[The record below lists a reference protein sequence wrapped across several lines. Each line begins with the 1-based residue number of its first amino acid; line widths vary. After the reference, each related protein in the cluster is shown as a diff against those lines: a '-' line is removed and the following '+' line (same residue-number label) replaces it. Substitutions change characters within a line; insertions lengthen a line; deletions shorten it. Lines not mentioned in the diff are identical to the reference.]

1 MLIVEETR
9 LQQIASTMQKTLE
22 LQKSAFL
29 ADGVAD
35 YKTRIDRL
43 DRLRSLLGENRH
55 LLCEAL
61 SLDFGHRSIDHA
73 QLTEIAAPVAGLEYT
88 KRHLRKWMK
97 AEQRK
102 IPLLFSLLGARA
114 TVRYQPLG
122 SVGVIVP
129 WNFPVYLTMGPLT
142 GIIAAGNRAMV
153 KPSEFTPRVSDLLC
167 ELFGKYFDKSEIA
180 VFPGGADV
188 SAAFSELP
196 FDHLLFTGAGS
207 IARHVMRA
215 ASANL
220 VPVTLEL
227 GGKSPTIISRDADL
241 EKAAISIMDFKLS
254 NAGQICIAPDYLLVP
269 EEKLNEVVSVMEQT
283 VRRLFP
289 TLIDNPDYTSIVNER
304 HFQRLQSYVDDA
316 LAAGVEMVE
325 INPAG
330 DDFSN
335 QPYFKMPPRL
345 FLNPGD
351 DRLIMQNEIFG
362 PLLPIKTY
370 KQVEEAIDYIN
381 RHDRPLALYYFGLA
395 DGAEVEQVIS
405 RTLSGGVAI
414 NDVAAQAGCE
424 SLPFGGIGP
433 SGMGVYHGFDGFK
446 SFSHGRGI
454 YKQSRIN
461 LSDLFGLRPPYGPKF
476 RKAIKNMMK

>member
-1 MLIVEETR
+1 MLEVEKTG

-22 LQKSAFL
+22 HQKSAFL
-29 ADGVAD
+29 ADGFAD

-43 DRLRSLLGENRH
+43 DRLRSLLRENRH
-55 LLCEAL
+55 ILCEAL

-102 IPLLFSLLGARA
+102 VPLLFSLLGARA

-207 IARHVMRA
+207 IARHVMRS

-330 DDFSN
+330 DDFLKSALFQDAAPIVP
-335 QPYFKMPPRL
+335 QPR
-345 FLNPGD
+345 
-351 DRLIMQNEIFG
+351 R
-362 PLLPIKTY
+362 
-370 KQVEEAIDYIN
+370 
-381 RHDRPLALYYFGLA
+381 
-395 DGAEVEQVIS
+395 
-405 RTLSGGVAI
+405 
-414 NDVAAQAGCE
+414 
-424 SLPFGGIGP
+424 
-433 SGMGVYHGFDGFK
+433 
-446 SFSHGRGI
+446 
-454 YKQSRIN
+454 
-461 LSDLFGLRPPYGPKF
+461 
-476 RKAIKNMMK
+476 